1 METSI
6 EGVAHHFTLFDDL
19 YIEFLELV
27 NFIDFVSCDSCT
39 DDLMCHAYKEIDN
52 FLKNDDS
59 GLARPTTTVDGDS
72 IILTPLDD
80 SSHEQLQEL
89 TKYVPLELDAHL

>member
-1 METSI
+1 M
-6 EGVAHHFTLFDDL
+6 
-19 YIEFLELV
+19 
-27 NFIDFVSCDSCT
+27 
-39 DDLMCHAYKEIDN
+39 
-52 FLKNDDS
+52 KNDDS

-89 TKYVPLELDAHL
+89 TKYVPLELDAHLWDVYEMQIMVHPRESDFQALDMIYVQWDLKGGSRHNL